1 MRHGTE
7 KLIGVDEEEVTEYT
21 KCQSFSPVIR
31 IGSPSPLTPQASV
44 APPYFGSKWGTY
56 SLGWRKGDILAWVEG
71 ATSDERTDTWYSI
84 GIV

>member
-7 KLIGVDEEEVTEYT
+7 KLIGVDEVTEYT

-44 APPYFGSKWGTY
+44 APPTLGPSGGHTRWGGGS
-56 SLGWRKGDILAWVEG
+56 
-71 ATSDERTDTWYSI
+71 
-84 GIV
+84 